1 MPFEYNNTTATYSE
15 AKRTFDSPQDW
26 TKHGI
31 KTLTVWF
38 YGDSANVA
46 QQMYVKINNTKIPYD
61 GEAAN
66 LTVAQWQMWQIDL
79 TGLNVGSVR
88 TLSIGFDRINGIG
101 GAGKILIDDIRLSG
115 PGTNGS
121 LGFSVPAP

>member
-1 MPFEYNNTTATYSE
+1 
-15 AKRTFDSPQDW
+15 RTFDSPQDW